1 MPAHEL
7 KLLSL
12 TDVFVE
18 SSFLVLGHN
27 MGTPIWVHTWGIL
40 ILGNPAGP
48 ILVDTGARDPEIMG
62 RLGMQGRVDED
73 MQLENA
79 LGAHGVSIGDVAAV
93 LHTHCH
99 IDHAGQDERFPMTT
113 PVVMNRRELEHSA
126 SGLMG
131 EQYPAEYVKHHID
144 RLHMPGALRLL
155 DLELS
160 GPDEIYDGI
169 VCEAAGGHTEG
180 SMNIHV
186 ETAEGTACICGDVI
200 YDIQN
205 QIVEPWHQVL
215 AFEPQTTGNHTL
227 TKRGEK
233 AAIKKA
239 LNSGTFVLPIHDF
252 PARVDHGRVVARLK
266 HEVPGPEWPVE
277 EFAAEFAEPVPAV

>member
-1 MPAHEL
+1 VPAHEL
-7 KLLSL
+7 RLLSL

-27 MGTPIWVHTWGIL
+27 MGTPTWVHTWGIL

-62 RLGMQGRVDED
+62 RLGMKGRVDED

-144 RLHMPGALRLL
+144 RLHTPGALRLL

-180 SMNIHV
+180 SMNMLV

-252 PARVDHGRVVARLK
+252 PARVDHGRVVARLN
-266 HEVPGPEWPVE
+266 HEVPGREWPVE
-277 EFAAEFAEPVPAV
+277 EFAAEFAEPVAAV

>member
-1 MPAHEL
+1 VPAHEL

-18 SSFLVLGHN
+18 SSFLVLGRN
-27 MGTPIWVHTWGIL
+27 MGTPVWVHTWGVL
-40 ILGNPAGP
+40 VLGNPAGP

-62 RLGMQGRVDED
+62 LLGMQGRVDED

-79 LGAHGVSIGDVAAV
+79 LCAHGVSIDDVAAV

-99 IDHAGQDERFPMTT
+99 IDHAGQDARFPMTT

-144 RLHMPGALRLL
+144 RLHTPGALRLL

-169 VCEAAGGHTEG
+169 VCEVAGGHTEG
-180 SMNIHV
+180 SMNILV

-205 QIVEPWHQVL
+205 QIVDPWHQVL

-239 LNSGTFVLPIHDF
+239 LNSGTYVLPIHDF
-252 PARVDHGRVVARLK
+252 PARVEGGRVVARLK
-266 HEVPGPEWPVE
+266 HEVPGPEWSVE
-277 EFAAEFAEPVPAV
+277 EFAADFAEPVAAV

>member
-1 MPAHEL
+1 MAHEL

-12 TDVFVE
+12 TDVLVE
-18 SSFLVLGHN
+18 SSFLVLARN
-27 MGTPIWVHTWGIL
+27 MGTAVWVHTWGIL

-48 ILVDTGARDPEIMG
+48 ILVDTGASHPEIME
-62 RLGMQGRVDED
+62 RLGMKGRVTDE

-79 LGAHGVSIGDVAAV
+79 LAAHGVAIQDVAAV

-99 IDHAGQDERFPMTT
+99 IDHAGQDDRFPMTT
-113 PVVMNRRELEHSA
+113 PVVMNRRELEHSV

-131 EQYPAEYVKHHID
+131 AQYPPEYVKHHID
-144 RLHMPGALRLL
+144 RLHTPGALRLL

-160 GPDEIYDGI
+160 GPDQIYDGI
-169 VCEAAGGHTEG
+169 VCETADGHTEG
-180 SMNIHV
+180 SMNILV
-186 ETAEGTACICGDVI
+186 ETAEGVACICGDVI

-215 AFEPQTTGNHTL
+215 AYEPQTTGNHTM
-227 TKRGEK
+227 TKRQEK

-239 LNSGTFVLPIHDF
+239 LHADFVLPLHDF
-252 PARVDHGRVVARLK
+252 PARVDGGQVVARLK
-266 HEVPGPEWPVE
+266 DAVPGREWAVD
-277 EFAAEFAEPVPAV
+277 EFAATIAEPVAAV

>member
-1 MPAHEL
+1 MTHEI

-18 SSFLVLGHN
+18 SSFLVLGRN
-27 MGTPIWVHTWGIL
+27 MGTPVWVHTWGVL

-48 ILVDTGARDPEIMG
+48 ILVDTGASEPAIME
-62 RLGMQGRVDED
+62 RLGMKGRVDED

-79 LGAHGVSIGDVAAV
+79 LGAHGVEIGDVAAV

-99 IDHAGQDERFPMTT
+99 IDHAGQDDRFPMTT

-131 EQYPAEYVKHHID
+131 AQYPPEYVKHHID
-144 RLHMPGALRLL
+144 RLHTPGALRLL

-160 GPDEIYDGI
+160 GPDEIYNGI

-180 SMNIHV
+180 SMNILV
-186 ETAEGTACICGDVI
+186 ETAEGVACICGDVI

-205 QIVEPWHQVL
+205 QIVEPWHQAL
-215 AFEPQTTGNHTL
+215 ANEPQTTGNHTM
-227 TKRGEK
+227 TKRQEK

-239 LNSGTFVLPIHDF
+239 LNADFVLPLHDF
-252 PARVDHGRVVARLK
+252 PARVEGGKVVARLK
-266 HEVPGPEWPVE
+266 DAVPGPEWPVG
-277 EFAAEFAEPVPAV
+277 EFAATIAEPVAAV

>member
-1 MPAHEL
+1 MPAHEI

-12 TDVFVE
+12 TDVYVE
-18 SSFLVLGHN
+18 SSFLVLGRN
-27 MGTPIWVHTWGIL
+27 MGTPVWVHTWGLL

-48 ILVDTGARDPEIMG
+48 ILVDTGARDAEIMG

-79 LGAHGVSIGDVAAV
+79 LGAHGVAIEDVAGV

-99 IDHAGQDERFPMTT
+99 IDHAGQDDRFPMTT

-131 EQYPAEYVKHHID
+131 GQYPPEYVKHHID
-144 RLHMPGALRLL
+144 RLHQPDALRLL

-160 GPDEIYDGI
+160 GPDEIYAGI

-180 SMNIHV
+180 SMNVLV
-186 ETAEGTACICGDVI
+186 ETAQGTACICGDVI

-205 QIVEPWHQVL
+205 QIVDPWHQAL
-215 AFEPQTTGNHTL
+215 AHEPQTTGNHTMR
-227 TKRGEK
+227 KREEK

-239 LNSGTFVLPIHDF
+239 LNHDFVLPLHDF
-252 PARVDHGRVVARLK
+252 PARVEGGRVVSRLK
-266 HEVPGPEWPVE
+266 QEVPGPEWSVE
-277 EFAAEFAEPVPAV
+277 EFAATVAQPVAAV